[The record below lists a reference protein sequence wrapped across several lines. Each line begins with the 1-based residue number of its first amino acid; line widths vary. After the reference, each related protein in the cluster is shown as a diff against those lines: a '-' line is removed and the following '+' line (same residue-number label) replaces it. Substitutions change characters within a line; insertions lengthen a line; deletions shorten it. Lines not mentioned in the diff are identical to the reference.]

1 MSSKKN
7 VGINKQLNRLN
18 TNSPS
23 RSLSSSSR
31 TISGQKSS
39 SNPMTSHV
47 SRRAAN
53 KPNASEPV
61 HDVVITN
68 EHDQSLSNDESDSEI
83 DDHELDLED
92 VWSHFQETDVSGSY
106 KCIQCNQVN
115 NRIFN
120 LRLGLKMIIY
130 LNLNK

>member
-39 SNPMTSHV
+39 SNPTTSHV

-61 HDVVITN
+61 HDVDITN
-68 EHDQSLSNDESDSEI
+68 DHSLSNDESDSEI
-83 DDHELDLED
+83 DDQELDLED

-120 LRLGLKMIIY
+120 LRLGLKMIIF

>member
-1 MSSKKN
+1 MASKKN

-31 TISGQKSS
+31 TISGQKST
-39 SNPMTSHV
+39 SNPMSSHV

-53 KPNASEPV
+53 KPKASEPV
-61 HDVVITN
+61 HDVDITN

-83 DDHELDLED
+83 DDQEVDLED

-115 NRIFN
+115 
-120 LRLGLKMIIY
+120 
-130 LNLNK
+130 

>member
-47 SRRAAN
+47 SRKAAN

-61 HDVVITN
+61 HDVDTTN
-68 EHDQSLSNDESDSEI
+68 EHDQRVSNDESDSEI
-83 DDHELDLED
+83 DDQELDLED
-92 VWSHFQETDVSGSY
+92 VCSHFQETDVSGS
-106 KCIQCNQVN
+106 
-115 NRIFN
+115 
-120 LRLGLKMIIY
+120 
-130 LNLNK
+130 